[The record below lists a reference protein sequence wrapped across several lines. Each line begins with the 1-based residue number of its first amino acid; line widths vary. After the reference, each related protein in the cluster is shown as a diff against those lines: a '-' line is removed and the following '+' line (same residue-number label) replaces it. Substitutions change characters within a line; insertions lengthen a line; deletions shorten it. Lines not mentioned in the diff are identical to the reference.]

1 MYSGRIAL
9 LTECLRTLRWC
20 YAHLSIWRMHP
31 LIMMIIHDND
41 NNDNTTN
48 NDDTTTNNDN
58 ANDKC
63 FSDELLC
70 RVVRPKVSLSLYVYI
85 YIYMYTCI
93 HIHIYTCIHMYVCIY
108 IYIYRDYSTTQ
119 HVNWYPCRM
128 MACILTTHSSAIYNS
143 VQFRIR
149 GNPIR
154 PNAIQSTVRCNSIQ
168 YTTIDNSLQY
178 NDNLQCSA
186 TFHTVCSW

>member
-1 MYSGRIAL
+1 MLFRRA
-9 LTECLRTLRWC
+9 
-20 YAHLSIWRMHP
+20 
-31 LIMMIIHDND
+31 
-41 NNDNTTN
+41 
-48 NDDTTTNNDN
+48 
-58 ANDKC
+58 
-63 FSDELLC
+63 
-70 RVVRPKVSLSLYVYI
+70 VVSRRAAKSLSLSICVYI
-85 YIYMYTCI
+85 YIYVYMYT
-93 HIHIYTCIHMYVCIY
+93 YTYIHMYTHVCMYIY